1 MVYIKAPAPKSRFA
15 RHALWMDEDTVSYK
29 TFGSTEELQQL
40 LREDLAVLLAERFLL
55 PAAAEEAEAVSAT
68 TVHRPHRFLGR

>member
-1 MVYIKAPAPKSRFA
+1 MTKTRFP
-15 RHALWMDEDTVSYK
+15 K

-55 PAAAEEAEAVSAT
+55 PAAAEEAEQCRPRPCT
-68 TVHRPHRFLGR
+68 GPHRFLGR